1 MNKKYIDNLNILDF
15 PIISHQILLYYLKLY
30 CYLKQYLI
38 LEFLFNC
45 KSGFS
50 CKFFS
55 KSITLFVCTLYN
67 HYLIEFVLKSCC
79 SVKLVGEGFA
89 HIFMQ
94 TISRM
99 FLLFLSLLPPFLTSS
114 DLYCDIS
121 NNPGRHRRSS
131 VNSVYI

>member
-1 MNKKYIDNLNILDF
+1 MERSLQVVGNNFICPSNSCLTRKGCGLQDKILLQLMNKKYTDNLNILDF

-89 HIFMQ
+89 HIFM
-94 TISRM
+94 
-99 FLLFLSLLPPFLTSS
+99 
-114 DLYCDIS
+114 
-121 NNPGRHRRSS
+121 
-131 VNSVYI
+131 